1 MPVTPRQLYMMQLV
15 GELEQQLTITKFWF
29 RGGDSS
35 PASTIA
41 IEMSNIHAHFKS
53 TVLPKYQAFCSSRW
67 HGNHLILICMT
78 TEPKQ
83 MIDETIAV
91 SGFQDAI
98 SLPAFAS
105 GVLSLRS
112 GFASRTRNGRVFLPS
127 PSTGDGDGSRLT
139 GASFGLLQAFG
150 NQLLTSFGTSGVN
163 AYGRIGIFS
172 RKLGVTRVLTPT
184 PKLNYS
190 TAGWTQCTE
199 VIARS
204 QIATQRRRRLGFG
217 Q

>member
-1 MPVTPRQLYMMQLV
+1 MPLSPLKLYMLLIV
-15 GELEQQLTITKFWF
+15 GEIEQQETITKFWF
-29 RGGDSS
+29 KGGTAS
-35 PASTIA
+35 PASTVQAEI
-41 IEMSNIHAHFKS
+41 SNIHSGFKTS
-53 TVLPKYQAFCSSRW
+53 VLPKYQAFTSSRW
-67 HGNHLILICMT
+67 HGNHLMILEMT
-78 TEPKQ
+78 TRPRV

-98 SLPAFAS
+98 SLPAFSS

-112 GFASRTRNGRVFLPS
+112 GLSDRTRNGRLFLPS
-127 PSTGDGDGSRLT
+127 PSSGDCDGSRLT

-150 NQLLTSFGTSGVN
+150 NQLLTTFGPTGTN

-172 RKLGVTRVLTPT
+172 RKLGVTRVLTPL
-184 PKLNYS
+184 PQLNYS

-204 QIATQRRRRLGFG
+204 EIATQRKRKLGRG
-217 Q
+217 R